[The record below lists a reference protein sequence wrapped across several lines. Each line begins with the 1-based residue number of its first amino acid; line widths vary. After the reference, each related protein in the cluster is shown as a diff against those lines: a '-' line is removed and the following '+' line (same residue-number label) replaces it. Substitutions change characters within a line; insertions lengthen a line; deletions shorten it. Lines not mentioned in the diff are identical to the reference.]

1 MRQLEQ
7 EINLLLDKEAKM
19 WSQMSRVMWL
29 KDGDQNTKFFHSKAM
44 QRRRKNYITNLQ
56 DASSRQCTQHAQVV
70 DTIVNFYQDLFTTT
84 NSASFEEATD
94 TIPQLVTTEMNDIL
108 LSKFKA

>member
-1 MRQLEQ
+1 M
-7 EINLLLDKEAKM
+7 
-19 WSQMSRVMWL
+19 
-29 KDGDQNTKFFHSKAM
+29 
-44 QRRRKNYITNLQ
+44 
-56 DASSRQCTQHAQVV
+56 V

-84 NSASFEEATD
+84 NLASFEEATD